1 MSAQAIKELRERT
14 GAGMLD
20 CKKALD
26 ESKGDME
33 AAIDFLRKKGLA
45 QAAKKSGRTA
55 AEGVVAVA
63 TEGNKGAIIELNSET
78 DFVARN
84 AQFQDLAEAVT
95 GYAIAVN
102 GDIEKLKAHTCTVAK
117 KPVAEAIT
125 DAVATI
131 GENIQL
137 RRTASLTATNGVV
150 TSYIHGSIKPGMG
163 KIGVLLALESTGNND
178 ALGALGKQL
187 AMHIAASN
195 PTYINLSDMNA
206 EAQAQEADV
215 SKTKAEKLFA
225 EFVTFE
231 ASMQKY
237 KDKFTG
243 KERNFS
249 EKTFESKLKEFNQRA
264 VNLDSLIEDVVT
276 KSASEDRQD
285 KQDAEKT
292 QKLLNVFFEEVAF
305 MLKKV
310 RSYGDD
316 AASKARLAEL
326 YYNETLREAVLMEQT
341 FVIDGKS
348 KISDVLK
355 NAEKEVGAPV
365 KVEAFIRFALG
376 EGIERAEDNF
386 ADEVAKMSG
395 TAA

>member
-1 MSAQAIKELRERT
+1 MSAQLVKELRERS
-14 GAGMLD
+14 GAGMMD
-20 CKKALD
+20 CKRALD
-26 ESKGDME
+26 ENKGDMD
-33 AAIDFLRKKGLA
+33 AAIDWLRKKGLA
-45 QAAKKSGRTA
+45 AAAKKAGRTA
-55 AEGVVAVA
+55 AEGLVAVS
-63 TEGNKGAIIELNSET
+63 GNGREAAVVEVNSET

-84 AQFQDLAEAVT
+84 EQFQALVEAVAQQ
-95 GYAIAVN
+95 AIAA
-102 GDIEKLKAHTCTVAK
+102 GDDVEKLKTAK
-117 KPVAEAIT
+117 MTSGKSVAEAIT

-131 GENIQL
+131 GENMSL
-137 RRTASLTATNGVV
+137 RRSAKLSVAQGIVAT
-150 TSYIHGSIKPGMG
+150 YIHGAVKAGMG
-163 KIGVLLALESTGNND
+163 KIGVLVALESAGD
-178 ALGALGKQL
+178 AAKLEALGKQL

-195 PTYINLSDMNA
+195 PQYMSLDALPA
-206 EAQAQEADV
+206 EAKAKEQEVA
-215 SKTKAEKLFA
+215 KQKAEKLFA
-225 EFVTFE
+225 DFVTFE

-249 EKTFESKLKEFNQRA
+249 EKTFEAKLKEFNQRA

-316 AASKARLAEL
+316 AASKNRLADV
-326 YYNETLREAVLMEQT
+326 YFNETLREAVLSEQL

-348 KISDVLK
+348 KISDVLA
-355 NAEKEVGAPV
+355 NAAKDVGAEV
-365 KVEAFIRFALG
+365 KLAAYTRFALG
-376 EGIERAEDNF
+376 EGIEKAADDF
-386 ADEVAKMSG
+386 AAEVAKVSG
-395 TAA
+395 VA